1 MTRATAAAILILAM
15 ALGAAN
21 VAAAQ
26 EPVTSFDLLNTR
38 LMVGD
43 TIWVTDAQGREV
55 KGKIRDPSPASLLV
69 DVGGTPQDFQATRVG
84 TIRTQRKDPLWNGA
98 LAGALAGAV
107 TGAASC
113 LLNPQCGGDDEIAA
127 AVSRGARRRG
137 RSRRRSDR
145 SGRGCGGQGPEA
157 PRVCRPGSTREL
169 PPLGRADD
177 HAAHEG
183 RGRLVQFLTGRRP
196 PRPRAISARVQ
207 VRLTTFQG
215 PVLYIEDVT

>member
-43 TIWVTDAQGREV
+43 TVWVTDAQGREV
-55 KGKIRDPSPASLLV
+55 KGKIRDLSPASLLV

-84 TIRTQRKDPLWNGA
+84 GIRTQRKDPLWNGA
-98 LAGALAGAV
+98 LWGALAGAV

-127 AVSRGARRRG
+127 AVSLGLAGVGAAAGAAIGAGVDAAVRGPKLLVYA
-137 RSRRRSDR
+137 
-145 SGRGCGGQGPEA
+145 PPA
-157 PRVCRPGSTREL
+157 PRGGS
-169 PPLGRADD
+169 
-177 HAAHEG
+177 
-183 RGRLVQFLTGRRP
+183 RLSVAPMIT
-196 PRPRAISARVQ
+196 ARMKGVA
-207 VRLTTFQG
+207 VSFRF
-215 PVLYIEDVT
+215 

>member
-43 TIWVTDAQGREV
+43 TVWVTDAQGREV
-55 KGKIRDPSPASLLV
+55 KGKIRDLSPASLLV

-98 LAGALAGAV
+98 LWGALAGAV

-113 LLNPQCGGDDEIAA
+113 LLNPECSGDEGAA
-127 AVSRGARRRG
+127 AVSVGLAGVGAAAGAGIGAGVDAAIRGPKLLVYAAPAARG
-137 RSRRRSDR
+137 GSRLSV
-145 SGRGCGGQGPEA
+145 A
-157 PRVCRPGSTREL
+157 P
-169 PPLGRADD
+169 
-177 HAAHEG
+177 
-183 RGRLVQFLTGRRP
+183 LVT
-196 PRPRAISARVQ
+196 PRMKGVAVS
-207 VRLTTFQG
+207 FSF
-215 PVLYIEDVT
+215 

>member
-1 MTRATAAAILILAM
+1 MTRATAAAVLVLAM

-55 KGKIRDPSPASLLV
+55 KGKIRDLSPASLLV

-84 TIRTQRKDPLWNGA
+84 MIRTQRKDPLWNGA
-98 LAGALAGAV
+98 LWGALAGAV

-113 LLNPQCGGDDEIAA
+113 LLNPECGGGRGRRGRE
-127 AVSRGARRRG
+127 SGARRRG
-137 RSRRRSDR
+137 RSRRHSDR
-145 SGRGCGGQGPEA
+145 GGRGCGGQGPEA
-157 PRVCRPGSTREL
+157 PRVCRPGSTRGL
-169 PPLGRADD
+169 PPLGRADG

-196 PRPRAISARVQ
+196 PTAARDFSKSSGPAHDFSAAC
-207 VRLTTFQG
+207 
-215 PVLYIEDVT
+215 PYIEDVT